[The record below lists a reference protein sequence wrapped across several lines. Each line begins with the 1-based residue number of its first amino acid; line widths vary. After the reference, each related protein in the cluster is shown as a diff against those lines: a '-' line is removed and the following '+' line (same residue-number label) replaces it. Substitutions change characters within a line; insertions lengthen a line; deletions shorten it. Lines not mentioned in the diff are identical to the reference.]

1 MSIASMTISNQVAGT
16 SRVATFVVVASL
28 ATGLAGCGG
37 TSSEPSAPAAPSPPT
52 SASPGESGDGRFVGT
67 VTIGSTSLFGDALLT
82 VDGSLRLYVGGPYE
96 STGALQLDKPD
107 GSAQFVGEVSAQ
119 GQQVSGSGM
128 VIGQRCALPASD
140 RFCDEPAPAEVR
152 LTVRSGEARGE
163 IEVTTRKGVETW
175 TLNLTAWSNYYG
187 LPARRDD
194 LSGQFQEDL
203 AEFAQDGDTIL
214 SIDDAGQLFF
224 QSAGSGCTGNGIVSP
239 HLDGNVNVYK
249 VALTIASCDAPYTHL
264 NGEFEGLATTTPGS
278 YWDYD
283 SFLRVWLST
292 SVPNAPPEAIT
303 MLATPR

>member
-1 MSIASMTISNQVAGT
+1 MTISNQVADA
-16 SRVATFVVVASL
+16 SRVAEFVVVAWL
-28 ATGLAGCGG
+28 AAGLAGCGG
-37 TSSEPSAPAAPSPPT
+37 SSSTSSEPSPPAAPSPPT
-52 SASPGESGDGRFVGT
+52 SAPPGESGDGRFVGT

-128 VIGQRCALPASD
+128 VIGQGCVLPASD

-163 IEVTTRKGVETW
+163 IEVTTAKGVETW
-175 TLNLTAWSNYYG
+175 TLNLKAWSNYYG

-214 SIDDAGQLFF
+214 SIDDAGTALLPR
-224 QSAGSGCTGNGIVSP
+224 SAGSGCTGNGIVSP

-283 SFLRVWLST
+283 MFLRVWLST
-292 SVPNAPPEAIT
+292 SDPSAPPEAIT
-303 MLATPR
+303 MLAAPR

>member
-1 MSIASMTISNQVAGT
+1 
-16 SRVATFVVVASL
+16 
-28 ATGLAGCGG
+28 
-37 TSSEPSAPAAPSPPT
+37 
-52 SASPGESGDGRFVGT
+52 
-67 VTIGSTSLFGDALLT
+67 
-82 VDGSLRLYVGGPYE
+82 
-96 STGALQLDKPD
+96 
-107 GSAQFVGEVSAQ
+107 
-119 GQQVSGSGM
+119 M
-128 VIGQRCALPASD
+128 VIGQRCASPASD

-152 LTVRSGEARGE
+152 LTVASDEARGE

-175 TLNLTAWSNYYG
+175 TLNLQAWSNYYA
-187 LPARRDD
+187 LPARRED

-224 QSAGSGCTGNGIVSP
+224 QSAGSGCTGNGIASP
-239 HLDGNVNVYK
+239 HLDGNVNVYE

-292 SVPNAPPEAIT
+292 SDPSAPPEAIT
-303 MLATPR
+303 MLAAPR

>member
-1 MSIASMTISNQVAGT
+1 
-16 SRVATFVVVASL
+16 
-28 ATGLAGCGG
+28 
-37 TSSEPSAPAAPSPPT
+37 
-52 SASPGESGDGRFVGT
+52 
-67 VTIGSTSLFGDALLT
+67 VTIGSASLFGDALLT

-128 VIGQRCALPASD
+128 VIGQRCVLPASD

-163 IEVTTRKGVETW
+163 IEVSTAKGVETW
-175 TLNLTAWSNYYG
+175 TLNLQAWSNYYG

-224 QSAGSGCTGNGIVSP
+224 QSAGSGCTGNGIASP
-239 HLDGNVNVYK
+239 HSDGNVNVYD
-249 VALTIASCDAPYTHL
+249 VALTIASCDAPYAHL

-292 SVPNAPPEAIT
+292 SDPSAPPEAIT
-303 MLATPR
+303 MLAAPR